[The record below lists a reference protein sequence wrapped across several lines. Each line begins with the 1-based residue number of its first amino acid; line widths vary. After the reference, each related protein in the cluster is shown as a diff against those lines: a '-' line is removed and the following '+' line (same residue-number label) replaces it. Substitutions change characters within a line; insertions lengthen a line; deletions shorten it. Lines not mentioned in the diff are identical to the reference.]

1 MAIKPKYEIKNLFG
15 TGDLITSSS
24 MNDLIDASYNPTI
37 IAGDNITISTLNTP
51 SGSEITISSSGGG
64 GGGGQMTPAEVRAA
78 VEAADNSN
86 VFTDANLTKLNGIE
100 ALADVTDAAN
110 VTTAL
115 ASISVTALSD
125 VTAAGSGSII
135 SGDER
140 TKLTG
145 IEAGADV
152 TDAANVTTALNS
164 ISVTELNDVTAA
176 GSGSIITTGERT
188 KLSGI
193 DTGANDY
200 SFDITVDGG
209 TAETIDNNDT
219 VDFISGNG
227 ITISRSGADVTV
239 KTVSDTHQRYTI
251 GNEDLV
257 FLTHQDFHF
266 LDISSASGGLPAT
279 LVDGA
284 VQRSSTQISTMLVTG
299 GEEDTLYASYVIP
312 AGFNVTRV
320 GVFGDNNEKTFTV
333 KTSNVT
339 GSSATAAF
347 DSAKAILTSTP
358 TTFAAFKSAAH
369 ATGGETS
376 TVPSAPFPTG
386 GETTINAN
394 YINIQCPNPGL
405 IYGAV
410 IHLTRIT

>member
-100 ALADVTDAAN
+100 ALADVTD
-110 VTTAL
+110 VT
-115 ASISVTALSD
+115 
-125 VTAAGSGSII
+125 
-135 SGDER
+135 
-140 TKLTG
+140 
-145 IEAGADV
+145 
-152 TDAANVTTALNS
+152 NVTTALNS
-164 ISVTELNDVTAA
+164 ISVTELSDVTAA
-176 GSGSIITTGERT
+176 GSGSIITTGERA

-200 SFDITVDGG
+200 SFDITVNSG
-209 TAETIDNNDT
+209 TASTIDNNDT

-227 ITISRSGADVTV
+227 ITIAKDAGDVTIR
-239 KTVSDTHQRYTI
+239 TVSDTHQRYTV
-251 GNEDLV
+251 GDEDLV
-257 FLTHQDFHF
+257 FLTHQDFH
-266 LDISSASGGLPAT
+266 LIDRASASG
-279 LVDGA
+279 DIA
-284 VQRSSTQISTMLVTG
+284 VQRTSSFAGTMMLTG
-299 GEEDTLYASYVIP
+299 GEEDVLYASYVIP

-320 GVFGDNNEKTFTV
+320 GVFGDTSTRTFMV
-333 KTSNVT
+333 KTANVT
-339 GSSATAAF
+339 GSSVTDAF
-347 DSAKAILTSTP
+347 DSAQNILTSTP
-358 TTFAAFKSAAH
+358 TTFATFKSAAI
-369 ATGGETS
+369 ATGGESS

-386 GETTINAN
+386 AETTINAN
-394 YINIQCPNPGL
+394 YINIQCPNPSI

-410 IHLTRIT
+410 IHLTRIS

>member
-115 ASISVTALSD
+115 
-125 VTAAGSGSII
+125 
-135 SGDER
+135 
-140 TKLTG
+140 
-145 IEAGADV
+145 
-152 TDAANVTTALNS
+152 NS

-193 DTGANDY
+193 DAGANDY

-239 KTVSDTHQRYTI
+239 KTVSDTYQRYTA

-266 LDISSASGGLPAT
+266 LDLASASGGFPAT

-284 VQRSSTQISTMLVTG
+284 VQRNSSNISTMLVTG

-320 GVFGDNNEKTFTV
+320 GVFGDNAEKTFMV
-333 KTSNVT
+333 KTSNVI
-339 GSSATAAF
+339 GSGSDNAF

-358 TTFAAFKSAAH
+358 TTFAAFKAAAH

-376 TVPSAPFPTG
+376 TVPSAPFPTDPSSTVIKG
-386 GETTINAN
+386 N